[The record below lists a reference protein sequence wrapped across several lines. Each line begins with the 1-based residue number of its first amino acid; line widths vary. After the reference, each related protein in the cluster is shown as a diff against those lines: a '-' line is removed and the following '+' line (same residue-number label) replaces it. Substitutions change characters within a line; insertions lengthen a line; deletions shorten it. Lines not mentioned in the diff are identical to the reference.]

1 MLKRVLYVALFC
13 LALAEVKSQ
22 DILPAL
28 LNPYQTKSHA
38 SIETQLNR
46 FITSLQQKQTGR
58 SEEEFLR
65 VIFHEAHRRFF
76 KTYKAY
82 SQFPEVFEKG
92 KYDCLSATSLLAVV
106 LDAFGYN
113 FHVIETNY
121 HIFIS
126 VQTKNGQV
134 LLEST
139 DRVNG
144 FVTNPEQIAERISM
158 YKANQLQPGKQEK
171 VYYQFDLNLYRIL
184 QPKQLSGLLLFNQAV
199 VAFNNSQYETCALR
213 LKESVRIYDSPRTT
227 EFASILVTAIANS
240 SIEEET
246 KKELIRPFVKYI
258 RGATVASR

>member
-1 MLKRVLYVALFC
+1 MEAKT
-13 LALAEVKSQ
+13 Q

-28 LNPYQTKSHA
+28 LNTYHTKNRA
-38 SIETQLNR
+38 SIEARLNT
-46 FITSLQQKQTGR
+46 FITGLQQKQATR

-65 VIFHEAHRRFF
+65 IIFQESHRRFF
-76 KTYKAY
+76 KTYNAY

-139 DRVNG
+139 DRVSG
-144 FVTNPEQIAERISM
+144 FVTNPEQIQERISM
-158 YKANQLQPGKQEK
+158 YKANQLQTGKAEK
-171 VYYQFDLNLYRIL
+171 VHYHFDLNLYRII

-199 VAFNNSQYETCALR
+199 VAFNNNQYETCALR
-213 LKESVRIYDSPRTT
+213 LQESVRIYDSPRTT
-227 EFASILVTAIANS
+227 EFASILITAIANS
-240 SIEEET
+240 SIEEQT
-246 KKELIRPFVKYI
+246 KRELIRPFVKYI
-258 RGATVASR
+258 RGTATVASR